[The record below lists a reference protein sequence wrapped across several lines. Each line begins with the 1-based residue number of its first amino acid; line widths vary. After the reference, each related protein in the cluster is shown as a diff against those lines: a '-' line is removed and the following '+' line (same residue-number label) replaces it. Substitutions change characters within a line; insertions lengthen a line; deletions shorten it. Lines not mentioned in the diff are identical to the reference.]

1 VGVSLYSVA
10 IFVRN
15 LDRAVEFYQDTLGL
29 ALGAKG
35 SFGAEFEAQGIR
47 IGVHP
52 ANHEAAQAMVGRET
66 GLTFHVDGLLHVCGD
81 LHAKGVTFRQEP
93 TQMSFGI
100 MAMIEDPDGNVMALW
115 QPPEEESKDP

>member
-1 VGVSLYSVA
+1 MAVSLYSVA

-29 ALGAKG
+29 VVGAKG

-52 ANHEAAQAMVGRET
+52 ANHEAARAMVGRET
-66 GLTFHVDGLLHVCGD
+66 GLTFQVDGLLHVCGD